1 MIRRP
6 PRSTLFP
13 YTTLFRSSEELA
25 LLRGRVVTLGQ
36 KIRGHVDALH
46 QLEEIL
52 PRLGTPR
59 EDHISCSRIAAHVH
73 LGTLEPIIRGKAN
86 RLAAAVAEQFG
97 GTDRSTSLR
106 YIS

>member
-1 MIRRP
+1 MWMLYYFFFFSSRR
-6 PRSTLFP
+6 RHTRCS
-13 YTTLFRSSEELA
+13 RDWSSDVCSSDL
-25 LLRGRVVTLGQ
+25 
-36 KIRGHVDALH
+36 VDALH